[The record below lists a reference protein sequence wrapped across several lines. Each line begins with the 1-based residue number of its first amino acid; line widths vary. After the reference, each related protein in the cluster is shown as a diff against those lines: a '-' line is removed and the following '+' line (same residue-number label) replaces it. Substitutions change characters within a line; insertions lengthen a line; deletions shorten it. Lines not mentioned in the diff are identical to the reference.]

1 MKRTRIM
8 SLAVAW
14 LIACP
19 VIAFGA
25 DKVPDV
31 TGKWVGKS
39 YSIIAGAGAHWPA
52 NKGTFDKPGL
62 GEKDL
67 LITVTGQDGRRF
79 WDVTTLSGNGEK
91 TDEPFIGEL
100 HGKHL
105 QNVLVADTDGYLS
118 GEVNGTTSSAD
129 MATSVSPTKPPVGNP
144 RSVLKPPSS
153 GCRYG
158 GSGRSESW
166 RRMRPSSTD

>member
-1 MKRTRIM
+1 MKLTRIM
-8 SLAVAW
+8 SLAVAS

-39 YSIIAGAGAHWPA
+39 YSIIAGSGAHWPT

-62 GEKDL
+62 SEKDL

-79 WDVTTLSGNGEK
+79 WGVTTLSGNGDK

-105 QNVLVADTDGYLS
+105 QDVLVADTDGYLT
-118 GEVNGTTSSAD
+118 GEINGNVLSFCYAQAGGKGSS
-129 MATSVSPTKPPVGNP
+129 SVVS
-144 RSVLKPPSS
+144 
-153 GCRYG
+153 C
-158 GSGRSESW
+158 SEVKHQH
-166 RRMRPSSTD
+166 